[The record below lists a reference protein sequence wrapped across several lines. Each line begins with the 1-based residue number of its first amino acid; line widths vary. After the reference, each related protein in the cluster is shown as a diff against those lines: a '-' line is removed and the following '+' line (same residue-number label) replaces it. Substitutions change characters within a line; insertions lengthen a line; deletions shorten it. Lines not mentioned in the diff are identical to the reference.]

1 MGITNLDIICTI
13 FFSEFDLNFEKPN
26 PQFKMNLLNQA
37 GKSVWSQCV
46 DPDCG
51 GDRRTGLL
59 QLALQL
65 QRILVKRHF
74 GFTLSNV
81 FRYIYNLLDFNDLDN
96 FYASAKADLASP
108 PETHWDSWSS
118 TLVELVITAGDNL
131 TIIHSS

>member
-13 FFSEFDLNFEKPN
+13 FFSEFDLNFEKSN

-108 PETHWDSWSS
+108 PLTHWDSWSS